1 MSGKEI
7 VQQTV
12 DDLRVNIGKAA
23 LHALFPNDFE
33 YYMIALEL
41 VDSKGYTVDYLNF
54 PVNPNQIS
62 QTEPQITSIKQS
74 FGGVTILK
82 SRTFVPK
89 DIRISGDF
97 GRAFKILI
105 QPFDKGTFRAF
116 GGGMSVKDGVW
127 KKHENPSENKAGAV
141 VKKMMLNSSIKTG
154 YGCTKLLQAIC
165 DKSGGVDL
173 DGNPLRLYLY
183 NMTLGESYL
192 VEVINATFDQN
203 KQSSNMIWQYS
214 LNLKAV
220 APITKTKKSSLLAM
234 SQRMLFSILQQ
245 GATQIAQE
253 GKSAITST
261 LQRKTNDVVRS
272 TARKAVRTTR
282 GKV

>member
-1 MSGKEI
+1 MSGKET
-7 VQQTV
+7 VKQKV

-23 LHALFPNDFE
+23 LHSLFPNDFE

-62 QTEPQITSIKQS
+62 QTDPQITNIKQS

-82 SRTFVPK
+82 SQTFVPK

-116 GGGMSVKDGVW
+116 GGGMSTKDGVW
-127 KKHENPSENKAGAV
+127 KKHDNPSENKVGAT
-141 VKKMMLNSSIKTG
+141 VKKMVLNSSIKTG
-154 YGCTKLLQAIC
+154 YGSIKLLQSIC

-220 APITKTKKSSLLAM
+220 APITKTKKSSALAM
-234 SQRMLFSILQQ
+234 SQRMLFSVLQQ
-245 GATQIAQE
+245 GITQIAQE
-253 GKSAITST
+253 GKSAMMST

-272 TARKAVRTTR
+272 TVRKVVKTTR
-282 GKV
+282 GKI